1 MTSLVKDVENIKN
14 KVFYIDRRVNPYL
27 NQQINNLVKAIYD
40 LEVRV
45 KELEN
50 SNVSN
55 KEETEFLNNNDELP
69 NNETK
74 TTKKTQSRKTTN
86 EIRTIN
92 IE

>member
-45 KELEN
+45 KELED

-55 KEETEFLNNNDELP
+55 KEETDFLNNNDELP

>member
-55 KEETEFLNNNDELP
+55 KEESDFLNNNDELP

>member
-55 KEETEFLNNNDELP
+55 KEETDFLNNNDELP